1 MRRGKEIAKAES
13 KRFTPQVNRGPQGEA
28 NNLNGNHRSRGS
40 VPGFGLHLVRVQL
53 AGSVSAKRRKEFQR
67 DEEDLSFSR
76 EKDE

>member
-1 MRRGKEIAKAES
+1 MGEIDDE
-13 KRFTPQVNRGPQGEA
+13 TY
-28 NNLNGNHRSRGS
+28 RSRGS

>member
-1 MRRGKEIAKAES
+1 MGKRTITGSTVTTWGWYVSENVIMGEIDDE
-13 KRFTPQVNRGPQGEA
+13 TY
-28 NNLNGNHRSRGS
+28 RSRGS
-40 VPGFGLHLVRVQL
+40 VPGLGLHLVRVQL